1 MLRAL
6 HGGSRSRLC
15 TRGTRTRDSL
25 GVAVVV
31 VGLSVANAGYLSAQN
46 PDNQVSS
53 GAGGLM
59 LRNLRPSGQPV
70 IPLFDGWFRRP
81 NGTIDL
87 CFGYHNLNL
96 DQELDIPLGPD
107 NFIEPGRFDGVQ
119 PTHFDEV
126 PDVYRRRF
134 CVFTVNLTDLDAA
147 PTVVWRLRIADQT
160 YSVPGS
166 SSQLYRMDEIQQS
179 SRGNSAPLVRFE
191 EPAGQA
197 ERRGRASV
205 MDGPTVTT
213 RVGDPLTLSISVADP
228 EGVPLGRTRIIW
240 SKHQGP
246 GDVMFSQEEVGV
258 EDSGVRFTLNATAR
272 FSEVGDYVVRLQT
285 VDWDLGNAFGFHCC
299 WTNSYLNVSVTA
311 P

>member
-1 MLRAL
+1 MRAR
-6 HGGSRSRLC
+6 GSLA
-15 TRGTRTRDSL
+15 
-25 GVAVVV
+25 VAVLV
-31 VGLSVANAGYLSAQN
+31 VGLSAADAGHLSAQN
-46 PDNQVSS
+46 PANQVPSV
-53 GAGGLM
+53 AGGLM

-70 IPLFDGWFRRP
+70 IPLFDGWFP
-81 NGTIDL
+81 NPDGTIDL

-96 DQELDIPLGPD
+96 AQELDIPLGPD
-107 NFIEPGRFDGVQ
+107 NFIEPSGFDGVQ
-119 PTHFDEV
+119 PTHFEEV

-134 CVFTVNLTDLDAA
+134 CVFTVNLADLAAA

-166 SSQLYRMDEIQQS
+166 SSQLYRMDEIRQS
-179 SRGNSAPLVRFE
+179 SRGNSAPLIRFE

-197 ERRGRASV
+197 ERRGRTSV

-213 RVGDPLTLSISVADP
+213 GVGDPLTLSISATDP

-246 GDVMFSQEEVGV
+246 GDVMFSQEEIEV
-258 EDSGVRFTLNATAR
+258 EGSDVRFTLTTTAR
-272 FSEVGDYVVRLQT
+272 FSEVGDYVVRLQA

-299 WTNSYLNVSVTA
+299 WTNSYLNVAVTR
-311 P
+311 